1 MKRISFVV
9 LSFAALML
17 LMLASCSKQQGAATL
32 IPDDAFIVMR
42 LDVMQGMEKSGLK
55 GDNSD
60 MKKWIEEQIKEAGL
74 DKELSD
80 KMLQILDDPTK
91 SGIDFTEPAF
101 IYVSTDF
108 GKKVEGGFVANMASE
123 SDLTNLLKTLE
134 DMDFPG
140 VEKKDGVNYVELG
153 DETAIIYCDDWFFG
167 GATDDVTETIATL
180 KERAS
185 GKGSLSGNKALEVMC
200 NKTGVAQILFQLSAF
215 NNIKD
220 RDTKMALM
228 MAEKALP
235 EGVKLEDMA
244 SVTDFQLNKGETL
257 ITTEGVMLSSKAQ
270 EYFEENLKMLKP
282 IVKEQAKF
290 ISDKALSLFVNLDM
304 KKFEEYIEKM
314 KDIYEIDDEDM
325 EDVKKV
331 FGTLDGTLALD
342 LYGISDNGPMLSA
355 YLGTKDNSLLS
366 EAKEEMFN
374 GEAKEVA
381 ADEYLVPTDYDYDWD
396 ADDNFV
402 MTPKA
407 WGVMGF
413 KDGLT
418 YFSGEAENAFKA
430 PATEYPFGNV
440 KGCGFFARFNFS
452 IFKDY
457 LKNVED
463 DDEARMVM
471 QAVGDIFDYAELYAD
486 KDGKGIFRIANKDN
500 NKTLIEAISDYAKKF
515 LN

>member
-1 MKRISFVV
+1 MKRFSFVV

-17 LMLASCSKQQGAATL
+17 LMLTSCSKQQGAAAL
-32 IPDDAFIVMR
+32 IPDDAFMVLRM
-42 LDVMQGMEKSGLK
+42 DVLQGMEKSGLK
-55 GDNSD
+55 GDNSE
-60 MKKWIEEQIKEAGL
+60 MKKWMEEQIKEAGL

-80 KMLQILDDPTK
+80 KILQILDDPTK
-91 SGIDFTEPAF
+91 SGIDFTEPVF
-101 IYVSTDF
+101 IYASTDF
-108 GKKVEGGFVANMASE
+108 SKKVDAGFVASIASE
-123 SDLTNLLKTLE
+123 SDLTNLFKTLE

-153 DETAIIYCDDWFFG
+153 DDAAIIYCDDWFFG
-167 GATDDVTETIATL
+167 GATNDVEEMIATL

-185 GKGSLSGNKALEVMC
+185 GKGSLSGNKALDVMC
-200 NKTGVAQILFQLSAF
+200 NKTGVAQMLFQLSAF
-215 NNIKD
+215 ENIKD
-220 RDTKMALM
+220 REVKMALL

-235 EGVKLEDMA
+235 EGVKLSDMA

-257 ITTEGVMLSSKAQ
+257 MTTEAVMLSSKAQ
-270 EYFEENLKMLKP
+270 DYFDENLKMLKP
-282 IVKEQAKF
+282 IVKEQAKY
-290 ISDKALSLFVNLDM
+290 ITDRALSVFVNMDM
-304 KKFEEYIEKM
+304 KKFAENIEKM
-314 KDIYEIDDEDM
+314 KDIYGIEDEDM
-325 EDVKKV
+325 EDVKKILD
-331 FGTLDGTLALD
+331 TLDGTLALD
-342 LYGISDNGPMLSA
+342 IYGINDNGPMVSA

-366 EAKEEMFN
+366 EAKEMFY
-374 GEAKEVA
+374 GEEKEVT
-381 ADEYLVPTDYDYDWD
+381 ADEYLVPTEYDYDWN
-396 ADDNFV
+396 DDDLV

-407 WGVMGF
+407 WGVLGF

-471 QAVGDIFDYAELYAD
+471 QAIDDIFDYAELYAD

-500 NKTLIEAISDYAKKF
+500 SKTLIEAISDYAKKF